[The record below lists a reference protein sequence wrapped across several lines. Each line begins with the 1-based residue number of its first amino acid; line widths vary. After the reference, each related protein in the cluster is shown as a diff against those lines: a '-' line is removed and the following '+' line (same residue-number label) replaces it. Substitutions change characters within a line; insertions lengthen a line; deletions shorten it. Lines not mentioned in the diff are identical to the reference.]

1 MTEFRFGY
9 VLNALIFTVLGLL
22 VLGAAL
28 TSVDRILPRRVWKAV
43 AEENNMALAVVVGAI
58 AIAMGLVIAAA
69 MH

>member
-28 TSVDRILPRRVWKAV
+28 AGVDRLLPGRVWKAV
-43 AEENNMALAVVVGAI
+43 AEEKNMALAVLVGAI